1 MKRVGNYRGG
11 SVTPDRYEE
20 VERRALPNW
29 ETFFSTILEFIP
41 GGSVKILELGCG
53 TAFLTGFIR
62 EAIPD
67 ASITCIDR
75 DPGMLAVAR
84 AKPGLEGVTFLEG
97 DLRVVWP
104 EGTFD
109 VVVSS
114 CCLDA
119 IPPEERLTLLQK
131 IARSLTRE
139 GRLIIGDVFL
149 PEQEWEIGM
158 YLAHWRHYM
167 QQSDLSEEE
176 EELMIS
182 SFDEAIPILSTV
194 SGYLSLLEE
203 AGFDRVLC
211 PYWYEMY
218 AVLVAFK

>member
-1 MKRVGNYRGG
+1 MGR
-11 SVTPDRYEE
+11 SVPADRYEE

-29 ETFFSTILEFIP
+29 ETFFSTILQFIP
-41 GGSVKILELGCG
+41 GGRVEILELGCG
-53 TAFLTGFIR
+53 TGFLTGFIR
-62 EAIPD
+62 EAIPE

-84 AKPGLEGVTFLEG
+84 AKPALEGVTFLEG
-97 DLRVVWP
+97 DLRDVWP

-114 CCLDA
+114 CCLIA
-119 IPPEERLTLLQK
+119 IPPGERPALLQK
-131 IARSLTRE
+131 ISRSLTRE

-149 PEQEWEIGM
+149 PEQEWEIGL

-167 QQSDLSEEE
+167 QQSDLSEEDE
-176 EELMIS
+176 DLMIS
-182 SFDEAIPILSTV
+182 SFDEAVPNISTV
-194 SGYLSLLEE
+194 SGYISLLEE
-203 AGFDRVLC
+203 TGFDRVLC